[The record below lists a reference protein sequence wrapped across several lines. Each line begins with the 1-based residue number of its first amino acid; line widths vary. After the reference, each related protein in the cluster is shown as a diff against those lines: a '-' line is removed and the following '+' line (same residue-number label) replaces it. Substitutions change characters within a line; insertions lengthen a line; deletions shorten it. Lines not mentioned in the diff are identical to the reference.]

1 MPNRGGNARLA
12 SGRPLAT
19 AQLMWHLVP
28 ISAELVVDGQ
38 DDARGVGP
46 FRGRVLAMALENGSD
61 GGVVDATTWLLV
73 ADDAKPAPV
82 WVGLDAVASQR
93 LGR

>member
-12 SGRPLAT
+12 RSAPGT
-19 AQLMWHLVP
+19 THLMWQLVP

-38 DDARGVGP
+38 DDARGIGP
-46 FRGRVLAMALENGSD
+46 FRGRVLALALDTESD
-61 GGVVDATTWLLV
+61 AGMPDAATWLLV

-82 WVGLDAVASQR
+82 WVGLDAVAGQR